1 MLKLILKK
9 YSVWSVHFGLT
20 LVKIV
25 SSQDNARTKYMFS
38 MVHLGATG
46 ERRQSWEASINTR
59 FKHTTIKIIQS
70 FNKLTTLSSHTQDPV
85 SQATSVNKQIK
96 MKLALRVLE
105 L

>member
-46 ERRQSWEASINTR
+46 ERRQS
-59 FKHTTIKIIQS
+59 
-70 FNKLTTLSSHTQDPV
+70 
-85 SQATSVNKQIK
+85 
-96 MKLALRVLE
+96 
-105 L
+105 